1 MARIEVESEVTGRI
15 WKIIT
20 ESGNEVSEGD
30 TILILESMKMEIPVE
45 SPCDGTLVEI
55 LLAEGDAVIE
65 EQAVAII
72 ETN

>member
-30 TILILESMKMEIPVE
+30 TILILESMKMEILWFE
-45 SPCDGTLVEI
+45 NNI
-55 LLAEGDAVIE
+55 
-65 EQAVAII
+65 
-72 ETN
+72 